1 MSASSKQRPAR
12 LTHGHPPEVDLR
24 WNYPIKPKKTLSIRE
39 VQEVREVREVRDDRP
54 ACSLIQLSQDK
65 VWTGVNPLRIHGS
78 LSRPTDRESQVRLRR
93 SRPCPYRSTKPSS
106 PPEADRPGAEA
117 PQAALAAMSP
127 RIVQPMIFTKR
138 EICPIGRSIPL
149 TAQFS
154 ANFRD
159 FPNTAPPTAEFRLF
173 QAAGAPHTHPIT
185 ALYI

>member
-39 VQEVREVREVRDDRP
+39 VKEVREVRDDRP
-54 ACSLIQLSQDK
+54 AYPLIQLSQDK

-127 RIVQPMIFTKR
+127 RIVQPMLFTKR
-138 EICPIGRSIPL
+138 EICPIDRSSSL
-149 TAQFS
+149 TARFS

-159 FPNTAPPTAEFRLF
+159 FPNTAPPRLL
-173 QAAGAPHTHPIT
+173 ATPGARTYNRGHRPEGARRSSP
-185 ALYI
+185 